1 MGWTSYRTGDT
12 FEEAIRN
19 DIAQYPYVVRKV
31 HVHSRQA
38 EDDHM
43 NDAEVYAAV
52 QHPKGHTFGLVVIM
66 FDVMENE
73 RRELY
78 YKDMDESM
86 EPFYYNC
93 PTEIINMLSPTEN
106 EHAKR
111 WRLKCLQR
119 HPVVSDI

>member
-12 FEEAIRN
+12 FEEVIRN
-19 DIAQYPYVVRKV
+19 EIAQYPYVVRKV
-31 HVHSRQA
+31 HVHMRDA

-43 NDAEVYAAV
+43 SDAEVYAAV
-52 QHPKGHTFGLVVIM
+52 QHPKGHTFALVVII
-66 FDVMENE
+66 FDVMEDG
-73 RRELY
+73 RREVY

-93 PTEIINMLSPTEN
+93 PAEIINMLSPTDN
-106 EHAKR
+106 EHAKT
-111 WRLKCLQR
+111 WRLKCLQH